1 MRLFAIC
8 AAVLLASG
16 AFAEDERA
24 GRFDYYLLALS
35 WSPGWCATEG
45 RDRGARQC
53 DPGSGASFVL
63 HGLWPQFE
71 AGWPSYCRSASRD
84 PSRAQTAAMA
94 DIMGSDG
101 AAWHQWK
108 KHGRC
113 SGLSSADYF
122 ATARQAYES
131 IAIPV
136 LFQELAQDMRL
147 SGAAVE
153 TAFLAANPG
162 LSREMVTVTCDGG
175 RIDEVRICLTRDL
188 RPRACGAD
196 VSRDCRKRDVLME
209 RVR

>member
-16 AFAEDERA
+16 AFAEGERA
-24 GRFDYYLLALS
+24 GRFDYYVLALS

-45 RDRGARQC
+45 RDRDARQC
-53 DPGSGASFVL
+53 EPGSGASFVL

-71 AGWPSYCRSASRD
+71 AGWPSDCRSASRD

-113 SGLSSADYF
+113 SGLAAADYY
-122 ATARQAYES
+122 ARARQAYES
-131 IAIPV
+131 VAIPV
-136 LFQELAQDMRL
+136 PFQELAQDVRL
-147 SGAAVE
+147 PAAAVE
-153 TAFLAANPG
+153 AAFLAANPG
-162 LSREMVTVTCDGG
+162 LSPEGVRVTCAGE
-175 RIDEVRICLTRDL
+175 RIDELRICLTKDL
-188 RPRACGAD
+188 LPRPCGAD
-196 VSRDCRKRDVLME
+196 VRRDCRKPDALME